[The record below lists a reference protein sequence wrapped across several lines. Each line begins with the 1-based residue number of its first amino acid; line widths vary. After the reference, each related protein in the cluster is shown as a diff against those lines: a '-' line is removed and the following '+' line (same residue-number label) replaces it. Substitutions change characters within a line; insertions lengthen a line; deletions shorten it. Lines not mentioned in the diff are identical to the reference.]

1 MADTFCRHG
10 AGRGDT
16 ERGMASGKE
25 GGIDRKET
33 NGMKE
38 DKNLHR
44 NVLIR
49 RYSANPKSGGGGV
62 EKTDTAKH

>member
-1 MADTFCRHG
+1 
-10 AGRGDT
+10 
-16 ERGMASGKE
+16 MASGKE

-33 NGMKE
+33 NGMKG

-49 RYSANPKSGGGGV
+49 RYRANPKSEG
-62 EKTDTAKH
+62 EE